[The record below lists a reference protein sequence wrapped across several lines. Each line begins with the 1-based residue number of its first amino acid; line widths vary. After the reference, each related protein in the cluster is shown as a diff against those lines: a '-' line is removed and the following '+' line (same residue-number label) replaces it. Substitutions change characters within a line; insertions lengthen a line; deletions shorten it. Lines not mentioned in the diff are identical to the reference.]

1 MGVPNKGGDD
11 RGVVYDLQ
19 PKFTGG
25 FGLNANYKK
34 LSISTMFSYVKQIGK
49 SIYTTLP
56 SLPGTFNVNEP
67 EEVFNHSWH
76 KSGDKALYPAFSTLS
91 YSVVSYYNVSDAVY
105 TDASFIR
112 LTNLSISYTLPDA
125 WGRKMGMKNLSVSL
139 NAQNVL
145 VITGYKGGDP
155 ESQSAVP
162 PPKLYTFRINY
173 SF

>member
-1 MGVPNKGGDD
+1 M
-11 RGVVYDLQ
+11 
-19 PKFTGG
+19 
-25 FGLNANYKK
+25 
-34 LSISTMFSYVKQIGK
+34 
-49 SIYTTLP
+49 
-56 SLPGTFNVNEP
+56 
-67 EEVFNHSWH
+67 
-76 KSGDKALYPAFSTLS
+76 AFSTLS